1 MIELLG
7 VALIVILLAP
17 WIIRRS
23 KYKEIE
29 RQQEIRNAMTRVQEK
44 SRRIS
49 V

>member
-7 VALIVILLAP
+7 IALLVIVLAP

-29 RQQEIRNAMTRVQEK
+29 RQQEMRNAMTKLQEK

-49 V
+49 L